1 MTKTDLGSW
10 GSEYRYSKLSIE
22 NMAYLGTDCRNKSKS
37 RMLSI
42 YRVWQISDAIL
53 VHIV

>member
-1 MTKTDLGSW
+1 MTKTGSGSW

-22 NMAYLGTDCRNKSKS
+22 NKAYLDTECGNKSKA

-42 YRVWQISDAIL
+42 YHIRQISDAIL